1 MNQEDEV
8 LTQKYGKDNPFV
20 VPQGYFDSITS
31 VVMDKIPEES
41 EPAVVM
47 RPDLW
52 MRFRP
57 VLLGAAG
64 LFVAA
69 FSIIFYLNQQEDKSP
84 QGHQVSTAELV
95 SSTAYTDIDL
105 TADYA
110 MLDNEDIYSYVSEY

>member
-1 MNQEDEV
+1 MNQEDKV

-41 EPAVVM
+41 KPTVVM
-47 RPDLW
+47 GTNVW

-57 VLLGAAG
+57 VLLGAAS

-69 FSIIFYLNQQEDKSP
+69 FSIIFYLNQQEDKRLQSN
-84 QGHQVSTAELV
+84 QVSTEELMP
-95 SSTAYTDIDL
+95 SAAYTDIDL

>member
-1 MNQEDEV
+1 MNQEDKV

-31 VVMDKIPEES
+31 VMMDKIPEES
-41 EPAVVM
+41 KPTVVM
-47 RPDLW
+47 RPALW
-52 MRFRP
+52 MRFRL
-57 VLLGAAG
+57 VLLGAAS

-69 FSIIFYLNQQEDKSP
+69 FSIIFYLNQQEDKRQQSN
-84 QGHQVSTAELV
+84 QVSTEELM
-95 SSTAYTDIDL
+95 SSAAYTDIDL